1 MMKRILIPLLLTFF
15 VCNANSQEYF
25 WKQKWGD
32 IINDGAYGF
41 IEDGRFILKIAAKS
55 PGDKK
60 GKTFYK
66 YIKNEDL
73 RPDNDGY
80 VRTSFFG
87 GKQIMMYGG
96 NWIIFSSEIKPQNLD
111 HYIPHM
117 NNAESL
123 NKNWEYFYSGIAKVS
138 SDSFLSENN
147 NNKQYEYRAD
157 TLNQCLLFD
166 SYTCWISRWNH
177 EKLPWAEGEEGPGIG
192 VTLDIEFEKPSG
204 HILVINGYVDFG
216 KTHLYKA
223 NNRVKDAVIRSL
235 DPENLFEINVHFDD
249 VVRFHEF
256 RFPAESRK
264 VQFEIKSVY
273 KGEKWDDTVTTGFQL
288 RNPENMYDQ
297 WKDNFLQNAIEY
309 EEWMEFE
316 Y

>member
-1 MMKRILIPLLLTFF
+1 
-15 VCNANSQEYF
+15 
-25 WKQKWGD
+25 
-32 IINDGAYGF
+32 
-41 IEDGRFILKIAAKS
+41 
-55 PGDKK
+55 
-60 GKTFYK
+60 
-66 YIKNEDL
+66 
-73 RPDNDGY
+73 
-80 VRTSFFG
+80 
-87 GKQIMMYGG
+87 MMYGG
-96 NWIIFSSEIKPQNLD
+96 NWIIFSSETKPQNLD
-111 HYIPHM
+111 HYRLHM
-117 NNAESL
+117 NNKESL
-123 NKNWEYFYSGIAKVS
+123 NKGWTYYYSGIKKIT
-138 SDSFLSENN
+138 SESYLIEKSGTKIIEYNTDDL
-147 NNKQYEYRAD
+147 NK
-157 TLNQCLLFD
+157 NIIFD
-166 SYTCWISRWNH
+166 SMIDIVTRWNH

-273 KGEKWDDTVTTGFQL
+273 KGEKWDDTVITGFQL